1 MMKPKDSRNKH
12 YLDEDVYTM
21 AKRRI
26 NHVIDSFDDIVVSF
40 SGGKDSLAVLN
51 LVQECYD
58 ERGIT
63 DKVKVVFRD
72 EELIPDSVIDFVQ
85 DIYKSGKYDFRY
97 YAIPLKSTKFIL
109 GDSIEYV
116 QWDKDRRWLRMPPSY
131 AITLP
136 PDEYRVYDQY
146 TTNELI
152 CHDLKGRI
160 AMMTGIRADESLV
173 RLRSCVNKRNENYIT
188 STESRRVKLVKPIY
202 DWCENDVFTYF
213 YKKHIEYCPI
223 YDAEMLNGDT
233 LRVSTPL
240 HAERAKRFNKL
251 KTLYPKY
258 YEQLTDLFPE
268 MIVQGM
274 YWNEFDGGSDYR
286 GYEHTVSGL
295 FKYIDDVVAD
305 KKQREL
311 CIKRVKRA
319 LDTRER
325 NIKKGTYVAF
335 GGYPLRGLFNAV
347 KTGAY
352 KREILPKGA
361 QSISSKDYEFEG
373 IKKGE

>member
-1 MMKPKDSRNKH
+1 MKPKDSVNKR
-12 YLDEDVYTM
+12 YIDEDVYTM

-26 NHVIDSFDDIVVSF
+26 NHVIDSFDDIVVCF

-51 LVQECYD
+51 LVQECYT
-58 ERGIT
+58 ERGIAE
-63 DKVKVVFRD
+63 KVKVAFRD
-72 EELIPDSVIDFVQ
+72 EELIPDSVVDFVHG
-85 DIYKSGKYDFRY
+85 IYKSGKYDFRY
-97 YAIPLKSTKFIL
+97 YAVPLKSTKFIL
-109 GDSIEYV
+109 GNSTEYV

-136 PDEYRVYDQY
+136 PDEYKVYDQY

-152 CHDLKGRI
+152 CRDIKGRV

-173 RLRSCVNKRNENYIT
+173 RLRSCINKRNENYIT
-188 STESRRVKLVKPIY
+188 STSSGRIKLVKPIY
-202 DWCENDVFTYF
+202 DWCEDDVFTYF

-223 YDAEMLNGDT
+223 YDAEMLNGDA

-240 HAERAKRFNKL
+240 HAERAKRFDKL

-274 YWNEFDGGSDYR
+274 YWNEFGGSDYQ

-295 FKYIDDVVAD
+295 FKYIDGTLTN

-311 CIKRVKRA
+311 CVKRIKRA
-319 LDTRER
+319 LATRER
-325 NIKKGTYVAF
+325 NIKKCPF

-352 KREILPKGA
+352 KREILPKGVHSVSNA
-361 QSISSKDYEFEG
+361 DYEFEG
-373 IKKGE
+373 VERGEE